1 MLHYPSGRHWKDS
14 DKAGVVARPD
24 WDGRNPNPF
33 MRPAI
38 ASFSG
43 PCSPDAPPSNSDPGD
58 SVCTLSP
65 MHPDFYKAKTFK
77 SGQLDAKEM
86 SQQEKGICYI
96 RLTNGI

>member
-1 MLHYPSGRHWKDS
+1 
-14 DKAGVVARPD
+14 
-24 WDGRNPNPF
+24 

-43 PCSPDAPPSNSDPGD
+43 SYSPDAPPSNSDLGD

-65 MHPDFYKAKTFK
+65 VCPDFCKAKAFK
-77 SGQLDAKEM
+77 SVQSVAREM